1 MANFFNK
8 IKVKTGLQSHRNKF
22 DLSCTH
28 TTTQDFYQNVPIYI
42 KEVIPNEKVHI
53 NMRSFT
59 RCSPLQQPLYG
70 QINTK
75 TRAFFVP
82 CRTIMYGFN
91 EFITGT
97 PATGVASGG
106 ASGIIQFV
114 PRFTM
119 SSLYDVLTNGSY
131 AIGSATAT
139 AGDFYRKVGSTGTWY
154 TLNSTGRLVTKI
166 LMSLGYKLNIGST
179 VSTSS
184 DDSSVLVSAMPLL
197 AFAKIWADWFSNP
210 QYDTN
215 NLFDNIF
222 TQKSQALILTS
233 TDISNI
239 LSYVRRLCYGADYF
253 TSAWDNPVAPNGTG
267 SSNLESTIDVPDVTF
282 GSSDIGR
289 NIVSNSKHSF
299 GSSGDQVTD
308 NGTPRIYQNS
318 NSGSPAGSS
327 QITHISQFMLDALH
341 SVSDFV
347 RRHQLVGS
355 RALDRYMAE
364 YGIQL
369 QSEKLTR
376 SVYLGGSVGDFNIA
390 DVTQTA
396 PVEGFEVTGVGN
408 YTGKM
413 IGSGNGS
420 FDYSSDE
427 YGFII
432 ITAYIEPKPMYVDGR
447 PRFLQHVSKLDFFT
461 GDFDN
466 LGVQAIRYD
475 EVASNYLSNASDRS
489 WKANFIFGFTPRYSE
504 YKVGF
509 DNLTGDFIW
518 NSTNQSLEGWYL
530 ARRLSPDD
538 NLDFKHDTAFCLA
551 DGSQFSKIFQ
561 DTSSAFDHFFTV
573 FRFDVDVYA
582 PMKSIYDM
590 YDYSNEDGKDL
601 SMTLNGRSMS
611 N

>member
-8 IKVKTGLQSHRNKF
+8 IKVKTGLQAHRNKF

-28 TTTQDFYQNVPIYI
+28 TTTQDFYQNVPIYV
-42 KEVIPNEKVHI
+42 KEVIPGEKVHI

-82 CRTIMYGFN
+82 CRTLMYGFN

-97 PATGVASGG
+97 PAAGVSAG

-119 SSLYDVLTNGSY
+119 STLYGVLTNGAY
-131 AIGSATAT
+131 ATASST
-139 AGDFYRKVGSTGTWY
+139 SLTGDFYYKNGSNANWY
-154 TLNSTGRLVTKI
+154 VLNSTGRLVTKI

-179 VSTSS
+179 VNSQN
-184 DDSSVLVSAMPLL
+184 DDSSVIVSAMPLL
-197 AFAKIWADWFSNP
+197 AFAKVWSDWFSNP
-210 QYDTN
+210 QYDTHTV
-215 NLFDNIF
+215 FDNIF
-222 TQKSQALILTS
+222 TAKSQAYMLTS
-233 TDISNI
+233 SELSNI
-239 LSYVRRLCYGADYF
+239 LSYVQRLCYGADYF
-253 TSAWDNPVAPNGTG
+253 TSAWDNPVSPN
-267 SSNLESTIDVPDVTF
+267 SSSLGNLEPVIDVPDVTF
-282 GSSDIGR
+282 GTSSGGQ
-289 NIVSNSKHSF
+289 NIVSNSAHSF
-299 GSSGDQVTD
+299 GASSDQVAN
-308 NGTPRIYQNS
+308 NGTPRIYQRS
-318 NSGSPAGSS
+318 STGTDTGAS
-327 QITHISQFMLDALH
+327 QITHISQFMIDALH

-347 RRHQLVGS
+347 KRHQMVGS

-369 QSEKLTR
+369 QSEKLNR
-376 SVYLGGSVGDFNIA
+376 SVYLGGSVGNFNIA

-396 PVEGFEVTGVGN
+396 PVDGYEVTGVGN

-447 PRFLQHVSKLDFFT
+447 PRYLQHVSKLDFFT

-475 EVASNYLSNASDRS
+475 EIASNFLLNDADRV
-489 WKANFIFGFTPRYSE
+489 WKANSIFGFTPRYSE

-518 NSTNQSLEGWYL
+518 NSTNQSLDGWYL
-530 ARRLSPDD
+530 ARRMSPDFTQ
-538 NLDFKHDTAFCLA
+538 DFKHDTGFCLA

-561 DTSSAFDHFFTV
+561 DTSNNFDHFFTV

-582 PMKSIYDM
+582 PMKSIFDM
-590 YDYSNEDGKDL
+590 YDYSNENGKDM
-601 SMTLNGRSMS
+601 SMTLNGRSAS